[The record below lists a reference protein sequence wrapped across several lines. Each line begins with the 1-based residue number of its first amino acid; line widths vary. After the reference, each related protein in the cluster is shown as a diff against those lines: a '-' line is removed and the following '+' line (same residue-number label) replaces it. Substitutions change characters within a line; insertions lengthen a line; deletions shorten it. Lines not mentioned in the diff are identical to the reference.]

1 MKKNNQLLIRISDT
15 QKVDWK
21 QEADKNGMTLTEYI
35 THKVEGN
42 LGKNERK
49 QILKSIEISTN
60 VDSKVENNINQ
71 IAKWVNTH
79 KEISSEKMNEYL
91 DQLNKYQQ
99 LIKERNTIFRKIILL
114 LSKI

>member
-15 QKVDWK
+15 QKEDWK
-21 QEADKNGMTLTEYI
+21 QEADRNGMTLTEYI

-42 LGKNERK
+42 LGKNERR
-49 QILKSIEISTN
+49 QILKFIEISTN

-79 KEISSEKMNEYL
+79 KEISFEKMNEYL
-91 DQLNKYQQ
+91 DQLNKYQR

-114 LSKI
+114 LSEI

>member
-15 QKVDWK
+15 QKEDWK

-42 LGKNERK
+42 LGKNERR

-79 KEISSEKMNEYL
+79 QQITVEKMDEYL
-91 DQLNKYQQ
+91 LELEKYQR
-99 LIKERNTIFRKIILL
+99 LIKERNVALKKIILF